1 MRTLNVHV
9 SESRI
14 SRVVLE
20 SGILHKVRHYL
31 APLVEGRNIALVTDT
46 RVSALYG
53 NHVRKSLDIPSSKLL
68 VLDVP
73 EGEKSKTFSSINALA
88 TALAEKQF
96 ERGDFIIALG
106 GGVVLDLAG
115 FLASVYMRGI
125 PYITIPTTL
134 LSQVDVCIGGK
145 VAVNHA
151 GGRNLLGQ
159 FYHPQMVLVDPDFL
173 RSLDQRDLKSGLTE
187 VVKAAIIGDKTLF
200 QRCEK
205 CLQHPLRPQVN
216 DHEEMII
223 RALHVKKRIIE
234 KDEKEKGPRMVLN
247 LGHTVGH
254 ALETATDYKLLRHG
268 ESIAVGTLAAAVI
281 ARRRGLLSPGTFE
294 KIANVITRLLPG
306 GPWKTVPDTAILDA
320 MKRDKKKQLD
330 RVPFILPKQVG
341 KVATVWDVD
350 QKEIQDALD
359 EVRRYGPEDI

>member
-20 SGILHKVRHYL
+20 SGIMHKVRQYL
-31 APLVEGRNIALVTDT
+31 APLVEGRNIALVSDT

-73 EGEKSKTFSSINALA
+73 EGEESKTFSWINALA

-173 RSLDQRDLKSGLTE
+173 RSLGQRDLKSGLAE
-187 VVKAAIIGDKTLF
+187 VVKAAIIGDKMLF

-205 CLQHPLRPQVN
+205 CLQRPLRAQVN

-223 RALHVKKRIIE
+223 RALHVKKHIIE

-247 LGHTVGH
+247 LGHTVGQ
-254 ALETATDYKLLRHG
+254 
-268 ESIAVGTLAAAVI
+268 
-281 ARRRGLLSPGTFE
+281 LLSPGTFE